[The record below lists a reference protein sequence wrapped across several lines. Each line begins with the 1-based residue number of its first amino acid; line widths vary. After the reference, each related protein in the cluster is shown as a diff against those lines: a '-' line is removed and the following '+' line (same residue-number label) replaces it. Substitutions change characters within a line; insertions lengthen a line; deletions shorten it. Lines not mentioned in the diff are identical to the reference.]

1 MLSYNGSVLKV
12 NGGWLDYVP
21 PPDPGTTLPP
31 GTIRVKYLNTSDI
44 YSGRPRGESFYTYQA
59 VDVANHIY
67 DITLTG
73 TPSSYWLNYEFIY
86 TTNQSRLGYIIDANL
101 AGVTSVKWFSS
112 GPDCSCRDV
121 IYHNAVDLTSLNSAF
136 RSCKKVIRDSDSS
149 IEDDVLVKTIY
160 IGNLI
165 NLTSAAYMCD
175 MHEYNV
181 GYTAKPY
188 IQTVTLQGTTKKL
201 TNTYMM
207 FNECTTLTQVPLF
220 NTDGVTDARK
230 MFYGCTHMPPSQ
242 VLAWYQQ
249 LSSQRVP
256 PAQHSDC
263 FTNAGISQSG
273 GAAVLAQ
280 IPASWGGT
288 GAG

>member
-31 GTIRVKYLNTSDI
+31 GTLRVQYLNKVVAS
-44 YSGRPRGESFYTYQA
+44 SGRPKGRSFYTYQA
-59 VDVANHIY
+59 VDLVNQIY
-67 DITLTG
+67 DLTLTG
-73 TPSSYWLNYEFIY
+73 TPTTGWLNDEFEFSSNVNRY
-86 TTNQSRLGYIIDANL
+86 GYILDANL
-101 AGVTSVKWFSS
+101 ADVTSVTFWFDSS
-112 GPDCSCRDV
+112 GESECRNV
-121 IYHNAVDLTSLNSAF
+121 TFHNAVDITSLSGAF
-136 RSCKKVIRDSDSS
+136 RYCCKITADSWVRCDN
-149 IEDDVLVKTIY
+149 LVQNIY

-175 MHEYNV
+175 MTDSSV
-181 GYTAKPY
+181 GTTVNPY
-188 IQTVTLQGTTKKL
+188 LQTVTLQGTTEKL
-201 TNTYMM
+201 TSTYRM
-207 FNECTTLTQVPLF
+207 FNACASLTQVPLF
-220 NTDGVTDARK
+220 NTDGVTDVRN
-230 MFYGCTHMPPSQ
+230 MFNYCINMWPSH

-288 GAG
+288 GEG

>member
-31 GTIRVKYLNTSDI
+31 GTLRVKYLNKLVAANC
-44 YSGRPRGESFYTYQA
+44 RPRGESFYTYQT
-59 VDVANHIY
+59 VDATNHIY

-73 TPSSYWLNYEFIY
+73 TPTDYWLNYEFIY
-86 TTNQSRLGYIIDANL
+86 TTNKSRMGYFLDANL
-101 AGVTSVKWFSS
+101 AGVTSVDWLSTT
-112 GPDCSCRDV
+112 PNCYCRDV
-121 IYHNAVDLTSLNSAF
+121 IFHNAVDLTSLNSAF
-136 RSCKKVIRDSDSS
+136 RYCCRITYDDDSS
-149 IEDDVLVKTIY
+149 IWVDNDVWKIY

-165 NLTSAAYMCD
+165 NLTSAANMCD
-175 MHEYNV
+175 MHNYTV
-181 GYTAKPY
+181 GVTVRPKL
-188 IQTVTLQGTTKKL
+188 QTVTLQGTTKKL
-201 TNTYMM
+201 KNTYRM
-207 FNECTTLTQVPLF
+207 FAECTSLTQLPLF
-220 NTDGVTDARK
+220 NTDGVTDARQ
-230 MFYGCTHMPPSQ
+230 MFKDCTHLSPSH

-288 GAG
+288 GEG

>member
-31 GTIRVKYLNTSDI
+31 GTLRVKYLNTSV
-44 YSGRPRGESFYTYQA
+44 SSSCRPRGESFYTYQV
-59 VDVANHIY
+59 VDAANHIY

-73 TPSSYWLNYEFIY
+73 TPTSSWLNYEFIY
-86 TTNQSRLGYIIDANL
+86 TYNQSRMGYFLDANL
-101 AGVTSVKWFSS
+101 AGVTSVNWLSS
-112 GPDCSCRDV
+112 TPNCHCPDV
-121 IYHNAVDLTSLNSAF
+121 VFHNAVDLTSLNSAF
-136 RSCKKVIRDSDSS
+136 SYCCRITRDDSS
-149 IEDDVLVKTIY
+149 IWVDNVVQKIY

-175 MHEYNV
+175 MHNYNV
-181 GYTAKPY
+181 GYTVRPNLD
-188 IQTVTLQGTTKKL
+188 TVTLQGTTKKL
-201 TNTYMM
+201 KSTYRM
-207 FNECTTLTQVPLF
+207 FTECTSLKQVPLF
-220 NTDGVTDARK
+220 NTDGVTDARQ
-230 MFYGCTHMPPSQ
+230 MFYGCTYMWPSH

-288 GAG
+288 GEG

>member
-31 GTIRVKYLNTSDI
+31 GTLRVQYRNTVVAD
-44 YSGRPRGESFYTYQA
+44 SGRPKGQPFYTYQA
-59 VDVANHIY
+59 VDLSNRIY
-67 DITLTG
+67 DITLTD
-73 TPSSYWLNYEFIY
+73 TPTSGWLNEEFAVTSYVNREGNI
-86 TTNQSRLGYIIDANL
+86 LDANL
-101 AGVTSVKWFSS
+101 AGVTSVNDWFDSS
-112 GPDCSCRDV
+112 DESICRNV
-121 IYHNAVDLTSLNSAF
+121 KLHNAVNITSLNSAY
-136 RSCKKVIRDSDSS
+136 RSLRKVKGANSYTWVDNY
-149 IEDDVLVKTIY
+149 VQYLY

-165 NLTSAAYMCD
+165 NLTSASRMCD
-175 MHEYNV
+175 MHDYEV
-181 GYTAKPY
+181 GSTVTPY
-188 IQTVTLQGTTKKL
+188 LQTVTLQGTTKKL
-201 TNTYMM
+201 KSTYRM
-207 FNECTTLTQVPLF
+207 FNECTSLKQVPLF
-220 NTDGVTDARK
+220 NTDGVTDARQ
-230 MFYGCTHMPPSQ
+230 MFKECTHMWPSH
-242 VLAWYQQ
+242 VLEWYQQ

-288 GAG
+288 GEG

>member
-31 GTIRVKYLNTSDI
+31 GTLRVKYLNRSVA
-44 YSGRPRGESFYTYQA
+44 SSCRPRGESFYTYQV
-59 VDVANHIY
+59 VDEANHIY

-73 TPSSYWLNYEFIY
+73 TPTDNWLNFEFIY
-86 TTNQSRLGYIIDANL
+86 TNKQSRMGYFLDANL
-101 AGVTSVKWFSS
+101 AGVTSVNWLGST
-112 GPDCSCRDV
+112 PHCSCTDV
-121 IYHNAVDLTSLNSAF
+121 IFHNAVDLTSLNRAF
-136 RSCKKVIRDSDSS
+136 SYCCRITRDDDSS
-149 IEDDVLVKTIY
+149 KWADNDVWKIY

-175 MHEYNV
+175 MHNYSV
-181 GYTAKPY
+181 GYTTTPKL
-188 IQTVTLQGTTKKL
+188 QTVTLQGTTKKL
-201 TNTYMM
+201 KSTYRM
-207 FNECTTLTQVPLF
+207 FNECTSLTQVPLF
-220 NTDGVTDARK
+220 NTDGVTDARQ
-230 MFYGCTHMPPSQ
+230 MFKECTHMWSSH

-288 GAG
+288 GEG

>member
-31 GTIRVKYLNTSDI
+31 GTLRVKYLNTRVAS
-44 YSGRPRGESFYTYQA
+44 SGRPKGRSFYTYQL
-59 VDVANHIY
+59 VDATNQIY
-67 DITLTG
+67 DLTLTG
-73 TPSSYWLNYEFIY
+73 TPTSGWLSDEFAFTSSVNRY
-86 TTNQSRLGYIIDANL
+86 GYVLDANL
-101 AGVTSVKWFSS
+101 AGVTSVNSWFDSTGES
-112 GPDCSCRDV
+112 ECRNV
-121 IYHNAVDLTSLNSAF
+121 TLHNAVDLTSLNSAF
-136 RSCKKVIRDSDSS
+136 RYLRRLTDSDSS
-149 IEDDVLVKTIY
+149 LLCDNLVQNLY

-165 NLTSAAYMCD
+165 NLNSAAYMCD
-175 MHEYNV
+175 MYYGVV
-181 GYTAKPY
+181 GYTTTPY
-188 IQTVTLQGTTKKL
+188 IQNVTLQGTTKKL
-201 TNTYMM
+201 KNTYRM
-207 FNECTTLTQVPLF
+207 FNECTSLTQVPLF
-220 NTDGVTDARK
+220 NTDGVTDARQ
-230 MFYGCTHMPPSQ
+230 MFKGCTHMWPSH
-242 VLAWYQQ
+242 VLEWYQQ

-288 GAG
+288 GEG

>member
-31 GTIRVKYLNTSDI
+31 GTLRVKYLNRSVA
-44 YSGRPRGESFYTYQA
+44 SSCRPRGESFYTYQV
-59 VDVANHIY
+59 VDEANHIY

-73 TPSSYWLNYEFIY
+73 TPTDSWLNFEFIY
-86 TTNQSRLGYIIDANL
+86 TNKQSRMGYFLDANL
-101 AGVTSVKWFSS
+101 AGVTSVNWFDAT
-112 GPDCSCRDV
+112 PNCSCRDV
-121 IYHNAVDLTSLNSAF
+121 TFHNAVDITSLNYAF
-136 RSCKKVIRDSDSS
+136 RYLRKVTRSDSS
-149 IEDDVLVKTIY
+149 IWIDNFVQKLY

-165 NLTSAAYMCD
+165 NLTSAASMCD
-175 MHEYNV
+175 MYEGNV
-181 GYTAKPY
+181 GYTATPY

-201 TNTYMM
+201 KNTYRM
-207 FNECTTLTQVPLF
+207 FAECTSLTQVPLF
-220 NTDGVTDARK
+220 NTDGVTDARQ
-230 MFYGCTHMPPSQ
+230 MFKNCTHMWPSH
-242 VLAWYQQ
+242 VLEWYQQ

-263 FTNAGISQSG
+263 FRNAGISQSG

-288 GAG
+288 GEG